1 MNLAML
7 YFFAACQEL
16 KVLGVRK
23 LNEKLV
29 INLIKNKPEVNL
41 RDYYS
46 ELRYICVYIYIHI
59 YIYLLYIFLFFFPFS
74 LLLLSS
80 IYRLKISDIFI
91 FFSK

>member
-46 ELRYICVYIYIHI
+46 ELRFI
-59 YIYLLYIFLFFFPFS
+59 YIYTYIYLMYIFLFFF
-74 LLLLSS
+74 LC
-80 IYRLKISDIFI
+80 YY
-91 FFSK
+91 

>member
-1 MNLAML
+1 ML

-59 YIYLLYIFLFFFPFS
+59 YIPSVYFSLFFS
-74 LLLLSS
+74 
-80 IYRLKISDIFI
+80 
-91 FFSK
+91 FFFAIIEQHL

>member
-59 YIYLLYIFLFFFPFS
+59 YIPSVYFSLFFS
-74 LLLLSS
+74 
-80 IYRLKISDIFI
+80 
-91 FFSK
+91 FFFAIIEQHL

>member
-1 MNLAML
+1 ML

-46 ELRYICVYIYIHI
+46 ELRYICIYIYI
-59 YIYLLYIFLFFFPFS
+59 YIYTFC
-74 LLLLSS
+74 
-80 IYRLKISDIFI
+80 I
-91 FFSK
+91 FFSFFFLFLCYY

>member
-46 ELRYICVYIYIHI
+46 ELRFIYIYIHI
-59 YIYLLYIFLFFFPFS
+59 HIYTLC
-74 LLLLSS
+74 
-80 IYRLKISDIFI
+80 I
-91 FFSK
+91 FFSFFFFFFAIIE

>member
-29 INLIKNKPEVNL
+29 INLMKNKPEVNL

-46 ELRYICVYIYIHI
+46 ELRFIYIYIYTLCI
-59 YIYLLYIFLFFFPFS
+59 FFFFFSFS
-74 LLLLSS
+74 LLLLYS
-80 IYRLKISDIFI
+80 IYRLKMSDTFI

>member
-46 ELRYICVYIYIHI
+46 ELRFI
-59 YIYLLYIFLFFFPFS
+59 YIYTYTYIYLMYIFLFFFLF
-74 LLLLSS
+74 LC
-80 IYRLKISDIFI
+80 YY
-91 FFSK
+91 

>member
-29 INLIKNKPEVNL
+29 INLIRNKPEVNL

-46 ELRYICVYIYIHI
+46 ELRFI
-59 YIYLLYIFLFFFPFS
+59 YIYTYIYLMYIFLFFFLF
-74 LLLLSS
+74 LC
-80 IYRLKISDIFI
+80 YY
-91 FFSK
+91 

>member
-46 ELRYICVYIYIHI
+46 ELRFI
-59 YIYLLYIFLFFFPFS
+59 YIYTYIYLMYIFLFFFLF
-74 LLLLSS
+74 LC
-80 IYRLKISDIFI
+80 YY
-91 FFSK
+91 

>member
-46 ELRYICVYIYIHI
+46 ELRFISMYIYIP
-59 YIYLLYIFLFFFPFS
+59 YIFFFLF
-74 LLLLSS
+74 LC
-80 IYRLKISDIFI
+80 YY
-91 FFSK
+91 

>member
-29 INLIKNKPEVNL
+29 INLMKNKPEVNL

-46 ELRYICVYIYIHI
+46 ELRFIYIYI
-59 YIYLLYIFLFFFPFS
+59 YIPYVYFSFFFLFLCYYCIAF
-74 LLLLSS
+74 
-80 IYRLKISDIFI
+80 IGLK
-91 FFSK
+91 